1 MWMGPLFPCFLHF
14 FDHPEVPIVSQSSA
28 AQAGQVPSGASS
40 VVFLKYLLIYHSFP
54 HSFIPHSQHSLPALT
69 VTPSPRLGC
78 TFYLQRRKL
87 RHRARE

>member
-40 VVFLKYLLIYHSFP
+40 VVVLKYLLIYHSFL
-54 HSFIPHSQHSLPALT
+54 HSFIPPSIPYLLSL
-69 VTPSPRLGC
+69 SPRVLDLDVPSIYRGGN
-78 TFYLQRRKL
+78 
-87 RHRARE
+87 